1 MLSDEL
7 RQALLTHGIETS
19 DDEVALRQ
27 ILERYVPTYTLI
39 RLAPWPARR
48 WKCRYRLLMR
58 DQIYDAQSVAEA
70 YARGLLAVLEG
81 RYQPEPEA
89 EGPVTTQEEAGETS

>member
-1 MLSDEL
+1 MLPDEL
-7 RQALLTHGIETS
+7 RQALLAYGIS
-19 DDEVALRQ
+19 ACDEVTLRQ
-27 ILERYVPTYTLI
+27 TLETYVPTYTLI

-70 YARGLLAVLEG
+70 YARALLAVLEG
-81 RYQPEPEA
+81 RYQAESEA
-89 EGPVTTQEEAGETS
+89 QQPAITQDE

>member
-1 MLSDEL
+1 MLPDEL
-7 RQALLTHGIETS
+7 RQALLIHGVS
-19 DDEVALRQ
+19 ACDEVALRQ
-27 ILERYVPTYTLI
+27 ALETYVPTYTLI

-48 WKCRYRLLMR
+48 WKCHYRLLMR

-81 RYQPEPEA
+81 RYQPEPE
-89 EGPVTTQEEAGETS
+89 TQQPLTAQDE

>member
-1 MLSDEL
+1 MLPDEL
-7 RQALLTHGIETS
+7 RQALLAHGIS
-19 DDEVALRQ
+19 ACDEVTLRQ
-27 ILERYVPTYTLI
+27 TLETYVPTYTLI

-48 WKCRYRLLMR
+48 WKCHYRLLMR

-89 EGPVTTQEEAGETS
+89 QQPLVAQDE